1 MWAPLAIATGDT
13 PPWPPPLSRSASEVR
28 VALNIMGCPVAVARR
43 ILGANVD
50 GGPDDSDTV
59 TDKEGA
65 AEGDRIDGR
74 GLRSGATS
82 SVGGD

>member
-1 MWAPLAIATGDT
+1 MRPATRLAGHRHFHALR
-13 PPWPPPLSRSASEVR
+13 PRSELLSIEWVTCPGG
-28 VALNIMGCPVAVARR
+28 VALR

>member
-1 MWAPLAIATGDT
+1 MWAPLATGDT
-13 PPWPPPLSRSASEVR
+13 PPWSPPPLSRSASEVQ

-59 TDKEGA
+59 TDKEGP
-65 AEGDRIDGR
+65 AEGGRLDRWTR
-74 GLRSGATS
+74 T
-82 SVGGD
+82 